1 MKKFFFHIGSHKT
14 ASTSIQKFCFKYSE
28 KLNDLGLLYP
38 NIWIPENSYGHHH
51 LAWLSNGN
59 KKYDESF
66 GKLSDLHKILDTNSN
81 ILISSEEF
89 SILND
94 PNLLLP
100 LINIIKK
107 ANYEIKI
114 IWILRKQEEL
124 FNSLLQEIIK
134 KRILLNDIDQ
144 LFFSLLKNKHLLSRD
159 NIYCFDYKI
168 LYEKILD
175 FFQINKNDIYINWFP
190 KKNSILNFFNLFF
203 SESMDEKMCKYISQH
218 DSLLFNESMSQTSFD
233 MLNYFNTITE
243 NYIFENNL
251 YSNIKDNLIKLGEFD
266 SKQVNLLD
274 DKKKEKMIKSFEE
287 SNRFISKIINS

>member
-1 MKKFFFHIGSHKT
+1 MKKIFFHIGNRKT
-14 ASTSIQKFCFKYSE
+14 ASTLIQNFCFKFSK

-38 NIWIPENSYGHHH
+38 NIWIPNNSYGQHH

-81 ILISSEEF
+81 ILISSENF
-89 SILND
+89 SILTD
-94 PNLLLP
+94 QNLLLP

-134 KRILLNDIDQ
+134 KRILLKDIDQ
-144 LFFSLLKNKHLLSRD
+144 LFFSLLKNKHLFARD
-159 NIYCFDYKI
+159 SIYCFDYKI

-203 SESMDEKMCKYISQH
+203 SESIDEKMCKYINQH
-218 DSLLFNESMSQTSFD
+218 DSLIFNESISQTSFN
-233 MLNYFNTITE
+233 MLNYFNIITE
-243 NYIFENNL
+243 NYTFENNL
-251 YSNIKDNLIKLGEFD
+251 YSNIKNNLIKLGEFD
-266 SKQVNLLD
+266 SKPVNLLD
-274 DKKKEKMIKSFEE
+274 DNKKEKMIKSFEE